1 MKNLSFTGFLKEVI
15 FARDSLHGK
24 WHNRKFRFM
33 YLLRCAVNP
42 VASIRYYYELHSL
55 DALDEILAMQPT
67 LPAKIHRPYLYKG
80 GHARARGRNIIGHYR
95 FVQSLP
101 REHQP
106 IFLPREDISLV
117 QFTGRDGEY
126 FDIHCSSCGF
136 DREGELMLLLYF
148 NRIPVARLSFSVIPT
163 KKGYSAFIGGLQG
176 APKDIGPEVIRAAS
190 KACYGLFPKRII
202 FEVLCSLMTGCGVTD
217 ILAVSEHSHVF
228 RQLRYRY
235 QKRKTFVAIY
245 SDFWEAVAGRPYGNW
260 YQLPI
265 HTGRKPL
272 SDIASKK
279 RSEYR
284 KRYALLDH
292 IHEEITTI
300 LVGTELPHVIRER
313 QYEHPYR

>member
-1 MKNLSFTGFLKEVI
+1 
-15 FARDSLHGK
+15 
-24 WHNRKFRFM
+24 M

-55 DALDEILAMQPT
+55 DALDEILAIQPT
-67 LPAKIHRPYLYKG
+67 LPAKIHRPYLHKG
-80 GHARARGRNIIGHYR
+80 GNVWARGQNIIGHYR

-101 REHQP
+101 REYQP
-106 IFLPREDISLV
+106 YFLPREHVTLSR
-117 QFTGRDGEY
+117 FTGKDGEY
-126 FDIHCSSCGF
+126 FYIQCSSCGF
-136 DREGELMLLLYF
+136 DREGELMLSLYF
-148 NRIPVARLSFSVIPT
+148 NKIPVARLSFSVIPA

-202 FEVLCSLMTGCGVTD
+202 FEALRSLMAGCGVTD

-245 SDFWEAVAGRPYGNW
+245 SDFWEAVAGRPYGSW

-265 HTGRKPL
+265 HTERKPL
-272 SDIASKK
+272 SSIASKK

-300 LVGTELPHVIRER
+300 LTLTE
-313 QYEHPYR
+313 